1 MSSRLSRGS
10 RRMVGWA
17 APGWLPHLDK
27 TNLSGFNHQDFVCN
41 TSLEQRA
48 GSSSKMVVLWR
59 QKPQDKTHHS
69 TTLQTLPS
77 AGLFDPQDPE
87 EEEQILLFAIILIL
101 VIPGGWKWAGDVLGE
116 KLGNGWREREEMVGD
131 RSTHKSGP
139 VVPFHQFLFVRQISN
154 RVSCIKFFFPSDH
167 PKSPSHWSR
176 AGRLALGSPGWLFV
190 CSGVTMPKMA

>member
-41 TSLEQRA
+41 TSPEQCA

-116 KLGNGWREREEMVGD
+116 KLGNGWRERGD
-131 RSTHKSGP
+131 GWGSFHTQVKPAGILPPISVRSP
-139 VVPFHQFLFVRQISN
+139 DF
-154 RVSCIKFFFPSDH
+154 
-167 PKSPSHWSR
+167 
-176 AGRLALGSPGWLFV
+176 
-190 CSGVTMPKMA
+190 

>member
-1 MSSRLSRGS
+1 
-10 RRMVGWA
+10 MVGWA

-41 TSLEQRA
+41 TSPEQCA

-116 KLGNGWREREEMVGD
+116 KLGNGWRERGD
-131 RSTHKSGP
+131 GWGSFHTQVKPAGILPPISVRSP
-139 VVPFHQFLFVRQISN
+139 DF
-154 RVSCIKFFFPSDH
+154 
-167 PKSPSHWSR
+167 
-176 AGRLALGSPGWLFV
+176 
-190 CSGVTMPKMA
+190 